1 VLDAVPGQRLAAVHA
16 AAARFAS
23 EHRQQASLTL
33 LLPTP
38 SARADPANTDWRAA
52 GDSAAA
58 RMMVSTLACEW
69 GARALRINAIE
80 VSPQAGEA
88 AAMSLMPLVRFVAGA
103 AAQFLTGQTLR
114 TAV

>member
-1 VLDAVPGQRLAAVHA
+1 
-16 AAARFAS
+16 
-23 EHRQQASLTL
+23 
-33 LLPTP
+33 
-38 SARADPANTDWRAA
+38 
-52 GDSAAA
+52 
-58 RMMVSTLACEW
+58 MMVSTLACEW